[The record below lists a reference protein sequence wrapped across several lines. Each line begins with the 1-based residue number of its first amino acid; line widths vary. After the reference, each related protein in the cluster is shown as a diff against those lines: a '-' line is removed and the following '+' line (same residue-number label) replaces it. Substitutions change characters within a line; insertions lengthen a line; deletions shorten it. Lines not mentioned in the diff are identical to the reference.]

1 MFQLTDL
8 WRKIKHMSTSTN
20 NTIKNKIDAD
30 DRSIRELLDS
40 KKFTI
45 DYFQREYRWTDKNIK
60 ALIEDLTTTFLKN
73 YDPAHKR
80 SDVKQYANYYL
91 GPVVL
96 LETDEGT
103 ISVID
108 GQQRITS
115 ISLLLIYL
123 IHLQKDLQTPQ
134 VNISDLV
141 FSESYG
147 EKSFNLSDDNRTE
160 ILTSLLAVGNYQ
172 ISEEDDETVINMY
185 NRYMDLVENF
195 PDELAGNALPYF
207 IDWLKDNVILVE
219 IKAYSEENAYL
230 IFETMNDRGL
240 NLTQTE
246 MLKGYI
252 LSKIKDATK
261 RNEINILWKK
271 TIQEFNKLGK
281 DADLSFFQAWFRGK
295 YALTIRPG
303 KAGSENQDFENIG
316 SVFHKWFKEN
326 HEELLELKTSDDF
339 YNFCKNDFAFFAK
352 WYLISKDAQSNYTE
366 QLANLNYINYWGIAE
381 SLQDPLLLSSLKTDD
396 NEETIKLKLKNT
408 AHYIENFT
416 VRRAV
421 NFRKFG
427 QTAIKYTMFNLMK
440 KIRNNSL
447 EQLAENLTEEIE
459 KIDEKWIAVRDFGM
473 HGMNKAFVKH
483 LLCRITSHIDQAT
496 GKNTTYAS
504 YHHPTGKQY
513 EIEHLWADKFSRH
526 TDEFDQKGDFA
537 KYRNYIGDL
546 ILLPNGTNQSFNS
559 DIYEDKLKFYLREN
573 TYAQSLHHDTY
584 SKNPNFLNSPQIQK
598 LTFEPFPYLKKADI
612 LKRNELVERICEQIW
627 SVDFFEKR

>member
-1 MFQLTDL
+1 
-8 WRKIKHMSTSTN
+8 MSTSTN

-172 ISEEDDETVINMY
+172 ISEKDDETVINMY

-261 RNEINILWKK
+261 RNEINNLWKK

-281 DADLSFFQAWFRGK
+281 DADFW
-295 YALTIRPG
+295 
-303 KAGSENQDFENIG
+303 N
-316 SVFHKWFKEN
+316 
-326 HEELLELKTSDDF
+326 
-339 YNFCKNDFAFFAK
+339 
-352 WYLISKDAQSNYTE
+352 
-366 QLANLNYINYWGIAE
+366 
-381 SLQDPLLLSSLKTDD
+381 
-396 NEETIKLKLKNT
+396 
-408 AHYIENFT
+408 
-416 VRRAV
+416 
-421 NFRKFG
+421 
-427 QTAIKYTMFNLMK
+427 
-440 KIRNNSL
+440 
-447 EQLAENLTEEIE
+447 
-459 KIDEKWIAVRDFGM
+459 
-473 HGMNKAFVKH
+473 
-483 LLCRITSHIDQAT
+483 
-496 GKNTTYAS
+496 
-504 YHHPTGKQY
+504 
-513 EIEHLWADKFSRH
+513 
-526 TDEFDQKGDFA
+526 
-537 KYRNYIGDL
+537 
-546 ILLPNGTNQSFNS
+546 
-559 DIYEDKLKFYLREN
+559 
-573 TYAQSLHHDTY
+573 
-584 SKNPNFLNSPQIQK
+584 
-598 LTFEPFPYLKKADI
+598 
-612 LKRNELVERICEQIW
+612 
-627 SVDFFEKR
+627 